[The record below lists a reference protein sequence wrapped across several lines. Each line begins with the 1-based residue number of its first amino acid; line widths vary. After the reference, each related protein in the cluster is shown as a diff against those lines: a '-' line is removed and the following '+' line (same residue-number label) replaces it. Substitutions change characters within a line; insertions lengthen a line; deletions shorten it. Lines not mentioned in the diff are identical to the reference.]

1 MYYKCLFGKIGRK
14 FPRRSHRNS
23 PSDAHQVWKQVVS
36 YMWKASESVCLISRN
51 SHRIEEI
58 CQSHLASQGNSSWC
72 GSSKHKTHTHTRNC
86 FPGAV
91 PPSLNTYC
99 WCHTLWMIL
108 IFVFFSIRE
117 IKSENFTQV
126 HSLELFIVN
135 ASLLVLWGVF
145 FLFGVSMATLKA
157 LTQKYVTRLPLF
169 YSFVQINIAVVYTKG
184 ASLPEQL
191 FFFFCQILLH
201 AIAAG
206 STTVIVYPLKSR
218 EQLCRHTFKLPLFLF
233 LTSAAQ
239 INAALLSLATL
250 MTKMRAVWP
259 LTK

>member
-1 MYYKCLFGKIGRK
+1 MLIKFESRLCHTWGKLQKVSAWLAGIVTELRK
-14 FPRRSHRNS
+14 SVS
-23 PSDAHQVWKQVVS
+23 LILQVRATHPGVAAQNT
-36 YMWKASESVCLISRN
+36 R
-51 SHRIEEI
+51 
-58 CQSHLASQGNSSWC
+58 
-72 GSSKHKTHTHTRNC
+72 HTHTRNC

-157 LTQKYVTRLPLF
+157 LTQKYVTRLLLF

-184 ASLPEQL
+184 ASLPE
-191 FFFFCQILLH
+191 
-201 AIAAG
+201 
-206 STTVIVYPLKSR
+206 
-218 EQLCRHTFKLPLFLF
+218 ELFLF
-233 LTSAAQ
+233 LSTFASLERLRPWMPTCHGGWFNNCNCISSEKQRAALQTHLQAAPVSLLTSAAQ